1 MTAEYA
7 EQLARVIEVRD
18 AIEARLQARIRTLP
32 TTDPARR

>member
-18 AIEARLQARIRTLP
+18 AIEARLQAWIRTLP